1 MRALRTP
8 ELPIRE
14 IPPFGNIDLGI
25 PVSRFLRM
33 GFRPGDAVDVGFSNG
48 FAFRNIPVFSGF
60 YGAGHMPCLY
70 AASKFYPNV
79 GIGCP
84 VSGNPWHM
92 AGLHPDDTA
101 HVALRRRRGFD
112 QLEGRMQ
119 LPPLLGPALARTP
132 QQNAN
137 WRNLDAGTIAPETF
151 FRSCSPIRGDSPAA
165 ASACELMQD
174 TGIRSVLNL
183 SDNPAL
189 CQARRKEGG
198 AYIAPYLRLCDEGRV
213 LPLHLGVDYRLQG
226 NARTLAHG
234 LLWLAG
240 QPKPALIHCK
250 LGMDRTGMV
259 CALLEMLMGAHYA
272 EIEHDYRLSYLNL
285 FGPPPR
291 HGQGY
296 PLCDLRFKEVLD
308 FFLSF
313 VRETQD
319 RENASLTH
327 ANDAP
332 AAGAE
337 DDAARTGIDA
347 PEKPRSPLS
356 DTRRHPDS
364 ETLQQAARAYLA
376 FGGLDEGQI
385 DRIARMLAGEPAI
398 EGSPR

>member
-119 LPPLLGPALARTP
+119 LPPLLGPALTRTP

-183 SDNPAL
+183 SDSPAL
-189 CQARRKEGG
+189 CQARRKNGG
-198 AYIAPYLRLCDEGRV
+198 AHIAPYLRLCDEGRV

-226 NARTLAHG
+226 NAHNLAYG
-234 LLWLAG
+234 LLWLAE

-250 LGMDRTGMV
+250 LGLDRTGMV
-259 CALLEMLMGAHYA
+259 CALLEMLAGAHYA

-285 FGPPPR
+285 FGPSPR

-313 VRETQD
+313 VRETRD
-319 RENASLTH
+319 RENTS
-327 ANDAP
+327 P
-332 AAGAE
+332 AHKDGTPTAGAE
-337 DDAARTGIDA
+337 DDAAPAGADT
-347 PEKPRSPLS
+347 PEKPRNPLGNP
-356 DTRRHPDS
+356 RRHPDS

-385 DRIARMLAGEPAI
+385 DWIARMLAGETAI